1 MINNIEIR
9 KYDKVIAII
18 FGLFTL
24 AIIMAMTNKDFFSW
38 AWARHHNILS
48 WYIRPLFLIP
58 FCYFAY
64 KRSWAGISATIFL
77 LISSMFWFL
86 EPGMASEQ
94 VNQFLQVEID
104 YLNAPWGIGKILM
117 TLIVPISLF
126 ALGAAFWKRN
136 LLFGISVIVFIALAK
151 ILWSVVFGGES
162 GMSILAPAI
171 IGLIICVILIYFGF
185 RRSEKNNKDQ

>member
-1 MINNIEIR
+1 MENIKIG
-9 KYDKVIAII
+9 KYDKTIALI
-18 FGLFTL
+18 FGFFTL
-24 AIIMAMTNKDFFSW
+24 ALILAMTNKDFSSW

-64 KRSWAGISATIFL
+64 KKSWAGISATIFI
-77 LISSMFWFL
+77 LISSMFWFP
-86 EPGMASEQ
+86 EPAVTNEQ
-94 VNQFLQVEID
+94 IIQFLQIELD
-104 YLNAPWGIGKILM
+104 YLNAPWGIGKILI

-136 LLFGISVIVFIALAK
+136 ILFGISVIVFIALAK
-151 ILWSVVFGGES
+151 ILWSVAFGGES

-171 IGLIICVILIYFGF
+171 IGLIICVVLIYFGF
-185 RRSEKNNKDQ
+185 KRSEKTRKD

>member
-1 MINNIEIR
+1 MINIEIR

-18 FGLFTL
+18 VGLFTL

-77 LISSMFWFL
+77 LISSMFWFP
-86 EPGMASEQ
+86 EPAMDSEQ

-126 ALGAAFWKRN
+126 ALGTAFWKRN
-136 LLFGISVIVFIALAK
+136 LLFGISVIVFIALVK

>member
-136 LLFGISVIVFIALAK
+136 LIFGISVIVFIALAK

>member
-1 MINNIEIR
+1 MVNLEIK
-9 KYDKVIAII
+9 KYDKAIALI

-24 AIIMAMTNKDFFSW
+24 TLILALTNKDFSSW

-77 LISSMFWFL
+77 LLSSMFWFS
-86 EPGMASEQ
+86 EPGMASAQ
-94 VNQFLQVEID
+94 VTQFLQVEID

-117 TLIVPISLF
+117 TLLVPISLIV
-126 ALGAAFWKRN
+126 LGAAFWKRN

-151 ILWSVVFGGES
+151 ILWSAVFGGES
-162 GMSILAPAI
+162 GMSILTPAI

-185 RRSEKNNKDQ
+185 KRSEKNNKV

>member
-77 LISSMFWFL
+77 LISSMFWFP

>member
-1 MINNIEIR
+1 MENIKIG
-9 KYDKVIAII
+9 KYDKTIALI
-18 FGLFTL
+18 FGFFTL
-24 AIIMAMTNKDFFSW
+24 ALILAMTNKDFSSW

-64 KRSWAGISATIFL
+64 KKSWAGISATIFI
-77 LISSMFWFL
+77 LISSMFWFP
-86 EPGMASEQ
+86 EPAVTNEQ
-94 VNQFLQVEID
+94 INQFLQIELD
-104 YLNAPWGIGKILM
+104 YLNAPWGIGKILI

-136 LLFGISVIVFIALAK
+136 ILFGISVIVFIALAK
-151 ILWSVVFGGES
+151 ILWSVAFGGES

-171 IGLIICVILIYFGF
+171 IGLIICVVLIYFGF
-185 RRSEKNNKDQ
+185 KRSEKTRKD